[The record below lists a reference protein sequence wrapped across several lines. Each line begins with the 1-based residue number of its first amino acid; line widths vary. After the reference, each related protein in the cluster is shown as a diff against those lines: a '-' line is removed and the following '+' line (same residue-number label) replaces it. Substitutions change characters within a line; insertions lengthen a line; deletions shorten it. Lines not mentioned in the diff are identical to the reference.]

1 VKARLLG
8 NLADVPICGASRAC
22 TSLTRTELQPDLSTL
37 TESGAQGFD
46 AATWLG
52 LLAPAA
58 TSAAVISFLN
68 KEVLAV
74 LDSPAMKTKLLAQG
88 FTRKPMN
95 PESFKKFTRDETVK
109 FAELIK
115 ANNITVE

>member
-37 TESGAQGFD
+37 TESGALGFD

-52 LLAPAA
+52 ISTWA

-74 LDSPAMKTKLLAQG
+74 LDSPAMKTKLSAQG
-88 FTRKPMN
+88 FTPKPMN
-95 PESFKKFTRDETVK
+95 PESFKKFIRDETVK